1 MKAVQLQ
8 KYNKDL
14 KVTVNEISVPTI
26 QADEVLIKVAYA
38 AITPLEKLTITGA
51 VKLIQDYPKPVTLGN
66 ELSGTVVEVGQSVQ
80 SLAVGNVVYTR
91 LPITRIGAFAEYV
104 AVKADLVT
112 TIPKNLDVKS
122 ATAVPLTGLTAY
134 QALTEEL
141 EVEAGKTLFISSGS
155 GSFGQ
160 MAVPLAKSMGL
171 KVIISGNTRAKE
183 AFLEKGV
190 DQYIDY
196 TEENYWEVLSDV
208 DYVIDTLGP
217 KEFEKELS
225 IMKSGGKIVS
235 LINAPNKAFAE
246 KQGFSK
252 FKTLLFTL
260 VGQKF
265 DRKAKAQG
273 VAYRFIFVRADGE
286 QLKVITDMIEREN
299 IVPAVDPRIFNID
312 EIETALDYTFNQRTN
327 GKVLIQFDTE
337 YAH

>member
-1 MKAVQLQ
+1 MKAVQLE

-14 KVTVNEISVPTI
+14 KVKINDIPVPSI

-38 AITPLEKLTITGA
+38 AINPLEKLTITGA
-51 VKLIQDYPKPVTLGN
+51 IKLIQDYPKPVTLGN
-66 ELSGTVVEVGQSVQ
+66 ELTGTIVEAGQTVKN
-80 SLAVGNVVYTR
+80 LKAGDVVYTR

-104 AVKADLVT
+104 VVKAEYVVP
-112 TIPKNLDVKS
+112 IPSNLDMKT
-122 ATAVPLTGLTAY
+122 ATAAPLTGLTAY

-141 EVEAGKTLFISSGS
+141 EVEAGKTLFISGGS

-171 KVIISGNTRAKE
+171 KVIISGNARSKE
-183 AFLEKGV
+183 TFLAKGV

-196 TEENYWEVLSDV
+196 TQENYWEVLSDV

-260 VGQKF
+260 AGQKF

-273 VAYRFIFVRADGE
+273 VEYRFIFVRADGQ
-286 QLKVITDMIEREN
+286 QLKAITDMVEREN
-299 IVPAVDPRIFNID
+299 IIPAVDSRIFTVD
-312 EIETALDYTFNQRTN
+312 EVDEALDYTFNQRTN

-337 YAH
+337 DTL